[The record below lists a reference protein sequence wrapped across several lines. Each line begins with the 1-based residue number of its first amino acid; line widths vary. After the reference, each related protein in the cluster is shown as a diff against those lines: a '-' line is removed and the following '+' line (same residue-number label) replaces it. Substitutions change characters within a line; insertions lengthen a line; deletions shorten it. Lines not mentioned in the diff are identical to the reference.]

1 MASEAEVAPSQRVLR
16 VLLYVLTA
24 LAALAALFVEPALA
38 GAARRG
44 AVPSVWTFL
53 PLSLFVLLFA
63 LYSVDRIRLVRSQRY
78 PAGRAFVQA
87 AVGVLFALVLF
98 SSALADYR
106 GERPEGT
113 DRLLLHV
120 DPELRATA
128 VYAIGFHGPNRENVK
143 RLELRLDDRSPEVR
157 KAAAEVLARWSQRPP
172 EDLAGIRAW
181 ASASSRSSTTA
192 DGTPRP

>member
-1 MASEAEVAPSQRVLR
+1 VASEAEVAPSQRVLR

-63 LYSVDRIRLVRSQRY
+63 L
-78 PAGRAFVQA
+78 
-87 AVGVLFALVLF
+87 VLF

-143 RLELRLDDRSPEVR
+143 RLELRLEDRSPEVR
-157 KAAAEVLARWSQRPP
+157 KAATEVLARWSQRSP

-181 ASASSRSSTTA
+181 ASPSSRSSTTA